1 MTLRF
6 KFTIHT
12 AVGSLSG
19 EEDANDE
26 KQLRECM
33 PEDVVSFSVDGVRDR
48 PGIPAVSDEEL
59 WLNLCSAVENIRY
72 ASTLTPEVVAQHQA
86 EQMRAL
92 RGLCIRVTT
101 SDRD

>member
-6 KFTIHT
+6 NFTIHT
-12 AVGSLSG
+12 VVGSLSG

-48 PGIPAVSDEEL
+48 PGIPTVSDEEL

-72 ASTLTPEVVAQHQA
+72 SSTLTPEVVAQHQA
-86 EQMRAL
+86 GLMRAL

-101 SDRD
+101 SDHD

>member
-1 MTLRF
+1 MTVRF
-6 KFTIHT
+6 KFTIQT
-12 AVGSLSG
+12 GVGSLSG

-26 KQLRECM
+26 TQLRECM
-33 PEDVVSFSVDGVRDR
+33 PEEVVSYSIDGVRDR
-48 PGIPAVSDEEL
+48 PGIPPISSEEL

-92 RGLCIRVTT
+92 RELCIRVTT
-101 SDRD
+101 PDRD

>member
-26 KQLRECM
+26 TQLRECM
-33 PEDVVSFSVDGVRDR
+33 PEEVLSYSIDGVRDR
-48 PGIPAVSDEEL
+48 PGIPPISSEEL

-101 SDRD
+101 PDRD

>member
-6 KFTIHT
+6 NFTIHT
-12 AVGSLSG
+12 VVGSLSG

-48 PGIPAVSDEEL
+48 PGIPTVSDEEL

-86 EQMRAL
+86 GLMRAL
-92 RGLCIRVTT
+92 RCLCIRVTT
-101 SDRD
+101 SDHD